1 MTTLNR
7 QAPTNKLNQRT
18 VIDVTQ
24 KYDNEVIVLPT
35 DMLSDIACDISGAI
49 NVLKDIGN
57 ILYLI
62 QQDEVSS
69 RQTSS
74 MARLTNDA
82 TDRWTAILGGQ
93 LDAINEA
100 MTQSKFEKVGE

>member
-1 MTTLNR
+1 MTTQNR
-7 QAPTNKLNQRT
+7 QAPTNKPNQRT
-18 VIDVTQ
+18 VIDITQ
-24 KYDNEVIVLPT
+24 KDDNEVIVLPT

-57 ILYLI
+57 ILHLI
-62 QQDEVSS
+62 EQDEVSS
-69 RQTSS
+69 RQALS

-82 TDRWTAILGGQ
+82 TERWTALLGHQ

>member
-1 MTTLNR
+1 MKTLNR

-18 VIDVTQ
+18 VIDVTEL
-24 KYDNEVIVLPT
+24 YDNEVIILPT
-35 DMLSDIACDISGAI
+35 DMLSDIACHMNGAI
-49 NVLKDIGN
+49 NALKDIGT

-82 TDRWTAILGGQ
+82 AERWTTLLGHQ
-93 LDAINEA
+93 LDVINEA

>member
-7 QAPTNKLNQRT
+7 QVATNKPNQRT
-18 VIDVTQ
+18 VIDITQ
-24 KYDNEVIVLPT
+24 KDDNEVIVLPT

-49 NVLKDIGN
+49 NVLRDIGN

-62 QQDEVSS
+62 QQGEVSS
-69 RQTSS
+69 RQASS

-82 TDRWTAILGGQ
+82 TDRWTAILGGR

-100 MTQSKFEKVGE
+100 MTESKFEKVSE

>member
-1 MTTLNR
+1 MTTLNC
-7 QAPTNKLNQRT
+7 QAPTNKPNQRT
-18 VIDVTQ
+18 VIDITELD
-24 KYDNEVIVLPT
+24 DNEVIILPT
-35 DMLSDIACDISGAI
+35 DMLSDIACDMSGAI

-62 QQDEVSS
+62 QQDAVSS
-69 RQTSS
+69 RQASS

-82 TDRWTAILGGQ
+82 TDRWTAILGHQ